1 MPFPALELGIENIQP
16 GERPGA
22 APNHN
27 HQPSQEVKD
36 MSEEIKE
43 KLGEAGEAFANLPPF
58 IQGKI
63 CGYAEAVQAMSRD
76 QPAEQEK
83 AE

>member
-1 MPFPALELGIENIQP
+1 
-16 GERPGA
+16 
-22 APNHN
+22 
-27 HQPSQEVKD
+27 

-43 KLGEAGEAFANLPPF
+43 KLGDAGKAFESLPPF

-76 QPAEQEK
+76 QPAEQAN

>member
-1 MPFPALELGIENIQP
+1 
-16 GERPGA
+16 
-22 APNHN
+22 
-27 HQPSQEVKD
+27 

-43 KLGEAGEAFANLPPF
+43 KLGDAGKAFESLPPF

-76 QPAEQEK
+76 QPADRTEVQNHDTD
-83 AE
+83 

>member
-1 MPFPALELGIENIQP
+1 
-16 GERPGA
+16 
-22 APNHN
+22 
-27 HQPSQEVKD
+27 

-76 QPAEQEK
+76 QPAEQTD